1 MDQANGATQDELQQ
15 AINSITNGGGAAA
28 GADPVADI
36 ANKVAEQQA
45 ATLPPAPAPSVPA
58 APAMPST
65 VDGIPVEPMKAM
77 YGDPDLDKVKSMA
90 LSDLRPIL
98 EKVDISPDKKFM
110 IYKDII
116 DLTEDKAC
124 IEPAYNAARLIEDEK
139 AKGEALVYIVE
150 CIDKLGIQM
159 TIGTDQQQ
167 TYLIQENT
175 TTPPVVF
182 LHLRDSFLIV
192 VALILCG
199 IFGGC
204 NCGVAGADACFG
216 RDFLWIEAE
225 DF

>member
-45 ATLPPAPAPSVPA
+45 ATLPPAPAPTVPA
-58 APAMPST
+58 APAMPSS

-116 DLTEDKAC
+116 ELWDDKSC
-124 IEPAYNAARLIEDEK
+124 IEPAYDAAKQITDEK
-139 AKGEALVYIVE
+139 ERAEALLYIIE
-150 CIDKLGIQM
+150 MIDNLGLKNM
-159 TIGTDQQQ
+159 
-167 TYLIQENT
+167 
-175 TTPPVVF
+175 
-182 LHLRDSFLIV
+182 
-192 VALILCG
+192 
-199 IFGGC
+199 
-204 NCGVAGADACFG
+204 
-216 RDFLWIEAE
+216 
-225 DF
+225 

>member
-1 MDQANGATQDELQQ
+1 M
-15 AINSITNGGGAAA
+15 
-28 GADPVADI
+28 
-36 ANKVAEQQA
+36 
-45 ATLPPAPAPSVPA
+45 PPAPAPPVPA
-58 APAMPST
+58 APAMPSS

-139 AKGEALVYIVE
+139 TKGEALVYIVE

-159 TIGTDQQQ
+159 SIGTDQQ
-167 TYLIQENT
+167 
-175 TTPPVVF
+175 
-182 LHLRDSFLIV
+182 
-192 VALILCG
+192 
-199 IFGGC
+199 
-204 NCGVAGADACFG
+204 
-216 RDFLWIEAE
+216 
-225 DF
+225 